1 MNFLFEKS
9 EIEGL
14 IISKPKIFGDS
25 RGYFLETY
33 SEKYFY
39 ESGINEKFAQD
50 NMSKSIKGVI
60 RGLHFQKNHCQA
72 KLVTVICG
80 EVYDIA
86 VDLRND
92 SKTFGKYF
100 GVLLNEENKKQF
112 FIPKGFAHGFAV
124 LSDFAI
130 FSYKCS
136 DYYHPEEES
145 GIIYNDKNISVNWKD
160 YLSNDFIVSDKD
172 LALPNFDYNKKY
184 FSLTG
189 EWIGE

>member
-1 MNFLFEKS
+1 MFEKL

-14 IISKPKIFGDS
+14 VIAEPKIFEDS

-39 ESGINEKFAQD
+39 ESGINEKFVQD

-60 RGLHFQKNHCQA
+60 RGLHFQKKYCQA
-72 KLVTVICG
+72 KLVTVIYG

-124 LSDFAI
+124 LSDTVI

-136 DYYHPEEES
+136 DYYHPEEEN
-145 GIIYNDKNISVNWKD
+145 GIIYNDKNIAINWGN
-160 YLSNDFIVSDKD
+160 YISNDFIVSDKD
-172 LALPNFDYNKKY
+172 LSLSDFDYNKKY

>member
-9 EIEGL
+9 YIEGL
-14 IISKPKIFGDS
+14 IVAKPKIFEDS

-33 SEKYFY
+33 SEKYFN
-39 ESGINEKFAQD
+39 ESEINEKFVQD
-50 NMSKSIKGVI
+50 NMSKSAKGVI
-60 RGLHFQKNHCQA
+60 RGLHFQKNYCQA
-72 KLVTVICG
+72 KLVTVILG

-112 FIPKGFAHGFAV
+112 FIPKGFAHGFVV
-124 LSDFAI
+124 LSETAI

-145 GIIYNDKNISVNWKD
+145 GIIYNDKNIDINWND
-160 YLSNDFIVSDKD
+160 YLSSGFIVSDKD

-184 FSLTG
+184 FSLSG

>member
-1 MNFLFEKS
+1 MNFMFEKL

-14 IISKPKIFGDS
+14 IIAEPKIFGDS

-39 ESGINEKFAQD
+39 ESGINKKFVQD

-60 RGLHFQKNHCQA
+60 RGLHFQKKYCQA
-72 KLVTVICG
+72 KLVTVIYG

-124 LSDFAI
+124 LSDTVI

-136 DYYHPEEES
+136 DYYHPEEEN
-145 GIIYNDKNISVNWKD
+145 GIIYNDKNIAINWGD
-160 YLSNDFIVSDKD
+160 YISNDFIVSDKD
-172 LALPNFDYNKKY
+172 LSLSDFDYNKKY

>member
-1 MNFLFEKS
+1 MNFMFEKL

-14 IISKPKIFGDS
+14 IIAEPKIFGDS

-39 ESGINEKFAQD
+39 ESGINEKFVQD

-60 RGLHFQKNHCQA
+60 RGLHFQKKYCQA
-72 KLVTVICG
+72 KLVTVIYG

-112 FIPKGFAHGFAV
+112 FIPKGFAHGFVV
-124 LSDFAI
+124 LSDTVI

-136 DYYHPEEES
+136 DYYHPEEEN
-145 GIIYNDKNISVNWKD
+145 GIIYNDKNIAINWGD
-160 YLSNDFIVSDKD
+160 YISNDFIVSDKD
-172 LALPNFDYNKKY
+172 LSLSDFDYNKKY

>member
-1 MNFLFEKS
+1 MNFVFEKS
-9 EIEGL
+9 HIEGL
-14 IISKPKIFGDS
+14 IVAKPKIFEDS

-33 SEKYFY
+33 SEKYFN
-39 ESGINEKFAQD
+39 ESEINEKFVQD
-50 NMSKSIKGVI
+50 NMSKSSKGVI

-72 KLVTVICG
+72 KLVTVIFG
-80 EVYDIA
+80 EVYDVA

-100 GVLLNEENKKQF
+100 GVLLNEKNKKQF
-112 FIPKGFAHGFAV
+112 FIPKGFAHGFIV
-124 LSDFAI
+124 LSETAI

-145 GIIYNDKNISVNWKD
+145 GIIYNDKNIAVNWND
-160 YLSNDFIVSDKD
+160 YLSGDFIVSDKD
-172 LALPNFDYNKKY
+172 LALHNFDYNKKY
-184 FSLTG
+184 FSLSG

>member
-1 MNFLFEKS
+1 MNFMFEKL

-14 IISKPKIFGDS
+14 VIAEPKIFEDS

-39 ESGINEKFAQD
+39 KSGINEKFVQD

-60 RGLHFQKNHCQA
+60 RGLHFQKKYCQA
-72 KLVTVICG
+72 KLVTVIYG

-112 FIPKGFAHGFAV
+112 FIPKGFAHGFVV
-124 LSDFAI
+124 LSDTVI

-136 DYYHPEEES
+136 DYYHPEEEN
-145 GIIYNDKNISVNWKD
+145 GIIYNDKNIAINWGD
-160 YLSNDFIVSDKD
+160 YISNDFIISDKD
-172 LALPNFDYNKKY
+172 LSLSDFDYNKKY

>member
-1 MNFLFEKS
+1 MNFMFEKL

-14 IISKPKIFGDS
+14 VIAEPKIFEDS

-33 SEKYFY
+33 SEKYFH
-39 ESGINEKFAQD
+39 ESGINEKFVQD

-60 RGLHFQKNHCQA
+60 RGLHFQKKYCQA
-72 KLVTVICG
+72 KLVTVIYG

-112 FIPKGFAHGFAV
+112 FIPKGFAHGFVV
-124 LSDFAI
+124 LSDTAI

-136 DYYHPEEES
+136 DYYHPEEEN
-145 GIIYNDKNISVNWKD
+145 GIIYNDKNIAINWGD
-160 YLSNDFIVSDKD
+160 YISNDFIVSDKD
-172 LALPNFDYNKKY
+172 LSLSDFDYNKKY

>member
-1 MNFLFEKS
+1 MNFMFEKL

-14 IISKPKIFGDS
+14 VIAEPKIFGDS

-39 ESGINEKFAQD
+39 ESGINEKFVQD

-60 RGLHFQKNHCQA
+60 RGLHFQKKYCQA
-72 KLVTVICG
+72 KLVTVIYG

-112 FIPKGFAHGFAV
+112 FIPKGFAHGFMV
-124 LSDFAI
+124 LSDTVI

-136 DYYHPEEES
+136 DYYHPEEEN
-145 GIIYNDKNISVNWKD
+145 GIIYNDKNIAINWGD
-160 YLSNDFIVSDKD
+160 YISNDFIVSDKD
-172 LALPNFDYNKKY
+172 LSLSDFDYNKKY

>member
-1 MNFLFEKS
+1 MNFMFEKL

-14 IISKPKIFGDS
+14 VIAEPKIFEDS

-39 ESGINEKFAQD
+39 ESGINEKFVQD

-60 RGLHFQKNHCQA
+60 RGLHFQKKYCQA
-72 KLVTVICG
+72 KLVTVIYG

-112 FIPKGFAHGFAV
+112 FIPKGFAHGFVV
-124 LSDFAI
+124 LSDTAI

-136 DYYHPEEES
+136 DYYHPEEEN
-145 GIIYNDKNISVNWKD
+145 GIIYNDKNIAINWGD
-160 YLSNDFIVSDKD
+160 YISNDFIVSDKD
-172 LALPNFDYNKKY
+172 LSLSDFDYNKKY

>member
-1 MNFLFEKS
+1 MNFMFEKL

-14 IISKPKIFGDS
+14 VIAEPKIFEDS

-39 ESGINEKFAQD
+39 ESGINEKFVQD

-60 RGLHFQKNHCQA
+60 RGLHFQKKYCQA
-72 KLVTVICG
+72 KLVTVIYG

-112 FIPKGFAHGFAV
+112 FIPKGFAHGFVV
-124 LSDFAI
+124 LSDTVI

-136 DYYHPEEES
+136 DYYHPEEEN
-145 GIIYNDKNISVNWKD
+145 GIIYNDKNIAINWGD
-160 YLSNDFIVSDKD
+160 YISNDFIISDKD
-172 LALPNFDYNKKY
+172 LSLSDFDYNKKY

>member
-9 EIEGL
+9 EIDGL

-25 RGYFLETY
+25 RGYFLEAY

-39 ESGINEKFAQD
+39 ESGINEKFVQD

>member
-1 MNFLFEKS
+1 MNFMFEKL

-14 IISKPKIFGDS
+14 VIANPKIFGDS

-39 ESGINEKFAQD
+39 ESGINEKFVQD

-60 RGLHFQKNHCQA
+60 RGLHFQKKYCQA
-72 KLVTVICG
+72 KLVTVIYG

-112 FIPKGFAHGFAV
+112 FIPKGFAHGFVV
-124 LSDFAI
+124 LSDTVI

-145 GIIYNDKNISVNWKD
+145 GIIYNDKNIAINWGD
-160 YLSNDFIVSDKD
+160 YISNDFIVSDKD
-172 LALPNFDYNKKY
+172 LSLSDFDYNKKY

>member
-1 MNFLFEKS
+1 MNFMFEKL

-14 IISKPKIFGDS
+14 VIAEPKIFEDS

-39 ESGINEKFAQD
+39 ESGINEKFVQD

-60 RGLHFQKNHCQA
+60 RGLHFQKKYCQA
-72 KLVTVICG
+72 KLVTVIYG

-124 LSDFAI
+124 LSDTVI

-136 DYYHPEEES
+136 DYYHPEEEN
-145 GIIYNDKNISVNWKD
+145 GIIYNDKNIAINWGN
-160 YLSNDFIVSDKD
+160 YISNDFIVSDKD
-172 LALPNFDYNKKY
+172 LSLSDFDYNKKY

>member
-9 EIEGL
+9 YIDGL
-14 IISKPKIFGDS
+14 IVSEPKVFKDN

-33 SEKYFY
+33 SQKYFF
-39 ESGINEKFAQD
+39 ESEINEKFVQD
-50 NMSKSIKGVI
+50 NMSKSVKGVV
-60 RGLHFQKNHCQA
+60 RGLHFQKNNCQA
-72 KLVTVICG
+72 KLVTVISG

-100 GVLLNEENKKQF
+100 GILLNEENKKQF

-124 LSDFAI
+124 LSDIAI

-136 DYYHPEEES
+136 DYYHPKEES
-145 GIIYNDKNISVNWKD
+145 GIIYNDKNIAINWND
-160 YLSNDFIVSDKD
+160 YFSGDFIVSDKD

>member
-9 EIEGL
+9 HIEGL
-14 IISKPKIFGDS
+14 IVAKPKIFEDS
-25 RGYFLETY
+25 RGYFLEAY
-33 SEKYFY
+33 SEKYFN
-39 ESGINEKFAQD
+39 ESEINAKFVQD
-50 NMSKSIKGVI
+50 NMSKSSKGVI

-72 KLVTVICG
+72 KLVTVILG

-112 FIPKGFAHGFAV
+112 FIPKGFAHGFVV
-124 LSDFAI
+124 LSETAI

-145 GIIYNDKNISVNWKD
+145 GIIYNDKNIAVNWSD
-160 YLSNDFIVSDKD
+160 YLSSDFIVSNKD
-172 LALPNFDYNKKY
+172 LALPDFDYNKKY
-184 FSLTG
+184 FSLSG

>member
-9 EIEGL
+9 EIDGL

-25 RGYFLETY
+25 RGYFLEAY

-39 ESGINEKFAQD
+39 ESGINEKFVQD

-172 LALPNFDYNKKY
+172 LTLPNFDYNKKY

>member
-1 MNFLFEKS
+1 MNFMFEKL

-14 IISKPKIFGDS
+14 VIAEPKIFEDS

-39 ESGINEKFAQD
+39 ESGINEKFVQD

-60 RGLHFQKNHCQA
+60 RGLHFQKKYCQA
-72 KLVTVICG
+72 KLVTVIYG

-112 FIPKGFAHGFAV
+112 FIPKGFAHGFVV
-124 LSDFAI
+124 LTDTAI

-136 DYYHPEEES
+136 DYYHPEEEN
-145 GIIYNDKNISVNWKD
+145 GIIYNDKNIAINWGD
-160 YLSNDFIVSDKD
+160 YISNDFIVSDKD
-172 LALPNFDYNKKY
+172 LSLSDFDYNKKY